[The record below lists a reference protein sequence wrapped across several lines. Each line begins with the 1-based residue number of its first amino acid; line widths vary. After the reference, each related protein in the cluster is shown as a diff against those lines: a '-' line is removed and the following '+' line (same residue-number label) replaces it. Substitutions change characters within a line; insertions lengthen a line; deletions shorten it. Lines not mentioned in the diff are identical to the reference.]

1 MILFSASNSTYE
13 MKLIKKV
20 LKYKHNHTDERKRL
34 INDTMQFLLQRNEA
48 RFAKQLTA
56 QLLDEGCNF
65 PTTLA
70 KPRFY
75 ELMISGLAT
84 QLNRIAKKEFDKR
97 FSYDFS
103 YLNHVQFSETLKYCM
118 SHLKDFEK
126 LMALEVINSIEQI
139 IDEWKLKQTFF
150 TGSLNDFNRQLQAVV
165 KKFAMASVSC
175 RLSAISIDEI
185 RHRLYIALTTS
196 LYRFSKDQQKFQ
208 QEFGSIPDALKAMQ
222 KDHSVFCRVMA
233 FLSTQTP
240 YFLHTASQTFWRTLR
255 SLNTDYAPKRQ

>member
-1 MILFSASNSTYE
+1 
-13 MKLIKKV
+13 MKLVQKILEYKRFQIDDRKQLIK
-20 LKYKHNHTDERKRL
+20 
-34 INDTMQFLLQRNEA
+34 DTMLFLLQRNEA
-48 RFAKQLTA
+48 RFAKQLSA

-84 QLNRIAKKEFDKR
+84 RLNTNAKKEFDKR
-97 FSYDFS
+97 YSHDLS

-118 SHLKDFEK
+118 SHLKYSEK
-126 LMALEVINSIEQI
+126 IMALEVINSIERI

-150 TGSLNDFNRQLQAVV
+150 TGSLKDFNRQLETVV
-165 KKFAMASVSC
+165 SKFAMASDSC
-175 RLSAISIDEI
+175 QLSAISIDKI

-196 LYRFSKDQQKFQ
+196 LHRFSKDQQRFQ
-208 QEFGSIPDALKAMQ
+208 QEFGSIPDTLNAMQ
-222 KDHSVFCRVMA
+222 KDHNVFCRVMA

-255 SLNTDYAPKRQ
+255 SLNTEYSS